1 MINQTVLCFRQSK
14 QTIQRSPDLPDKFG
28 ENLLWFGEKFQLF
41 LNLKHVKISAKEQ
54 KCVVSCKDFWNVCQ
68 RLCWGH
74 FSLVYISYI
83 WVPSDFMK
91 MHSVLL
97 LVICI
102 RLCSL
107 DESEKGEEFIF
118 HFELTIGIS
127 KHTFSVLLT
136 PKKHT

>member
-1 MINQTVLCFRQSK
+1 MSAEGYVGVI
-14 QTIQRSPDLPDKFG
+14 LPWSIF
-28 ENLLWFGEKFQLF
+28 
-41 LNLKHVKISAKEQ
+41 H
-54 KCVVSCKDFWNVCQ
+54 
-68 RLCWGH
+68 
-74 FSLVYISYI
+74 I

-107 DESEKGEEFIF
+107 DESEKDAEFIS
-118 HFELTIGIS
+118 HFELTVGIS